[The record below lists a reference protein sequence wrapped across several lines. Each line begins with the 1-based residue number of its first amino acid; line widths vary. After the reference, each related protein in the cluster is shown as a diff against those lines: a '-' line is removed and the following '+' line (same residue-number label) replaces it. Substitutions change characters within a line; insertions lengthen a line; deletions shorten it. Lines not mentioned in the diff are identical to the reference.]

1 MCSLCGADDVI
12 VTGVRVYDEARLGG
26 PVVGLLCRWRSTGR
40 GRLRAVVGV
49 VVVVAVAQGCTRA
62 GSSRTSGSVPATA
75 VARSSIPPVAESTT
89 AVPSPAPVAPVAPA
103 TSPPAATS
111 AVSSRGIGGA
121 LDASVLPS
129 VLPAVVY
136 RTQAA
141 AVGGFVYVLGGID
154 AAGVTVAGVYRLDPS
169 TGAVTRAG
177 ALATPTHGAAA
188 LTFGGQVLVFGG
200 AATSVHTTV
209 QAFDPATGQT
219 TVIGRLPG
227 PLADLTAASV
237 GNQMLLLGGFNGARG
252 LDTIL
257 SSTDGASFHLL
268 GHLAQAV
275 RYPGVAVAGGDVYVF
290 GGLLAGGEY
299 TGTFSTAIQRIDP
312 TRGTTTVVG
321 HLPIPLAHAKAVVL
335 DGQMLVLGGSTS
347 GGPSAAIFRF
357 DPATAQV
364 SKIGALPEP
373 DTDGA
378 VAVVGDTTYLL
389 GGISRGPIA
398 TIMAIRLLPPRSAT
412 P

>member
-1 MCSLCGADDVI
+1 MVS
-12 VTGVRVYDEARLGG
+12 GVPVCDEARRGRL
-26 PVVGLLCRWRSTGR
+26 VVGVLRGRRRAGR
-40 GRLRAVVGV
+40 GRPRALVGV
-49 VVVVAVAQGCTRA
+49 VVVVAVAQGCTGA
-62 GSSRTSGSVPATA
+62 GSSQTSGAVSATA
-75 VARSSIPPVAESTT
+75 VVRSSMPPVAESTT
-89 AVPSPAPVAPVAPA
+89 AVPSTAPAAPVAPV

-111 AVSSRGIGGA
+111 AVSSRGVGSA
-121 LDASVLPS
+121 LDATVLPS
-129 VLPAVVY
+129 VLPSAVY

-141 AVGGFVYVLGGID
+141 AVGGFLYVLGGID
-154 AAGVTVAGVYRLDPS
+154 ATGVTVAGVYRVDPS
-169 TGAVTRAG
+169 TGAVIRAG

-188 LTFGGQVLVFGG
+188 LTFGGRVLVFGG

-209 QAFDPATGQT
+209 QSFDPATGQT

-227 PLADLTAASV
+227 GLADLTAAVV
-237 GNQMLLLGGFNGARG
+237 GNQMLLLGGFNGAHG

-257 SSTDGASFHLL
+257 SSTDGMSFRLL

-312 TRGTTTVVG
+312 TSGTTSVVG

-335 DGQMLVLGGSTS
+335 GAQMLVLGGSTS
-347 GGPSAAIFRF
+347 GGSSAAIFRF
-357 DPATAQV
+357 DPATGQV
-364 SKIGALPEP
+364 AKMGALPEP

-378 VAVVGDTTYLL
+378 VAVVGDTAYLL
-389 GGISRGPIA
+389 GGISRSPIA
-398 TIMAIRLLPPRSAT
+398 TIIAIRLVAAGSALP
-412 P
+412 

>member
-1 MCSLCGADDVI
+1 MCSLCGADDVV
-12 VTGVRVYDEARLGG
+12 VTGVRVYDEARLG
-26 PVVGLLCRWRSTGR
+26 PFVRLLRRWRITER
-40 GRLRAVVGV
+40 GRPRALVGV
-49 VVVVAVAQGCTRA
+49 VVVLAVAQGCTGA
-62 GSSRTSGSVPATA
+62 GSSQTSGSASATA
-75 VARSSIPPVAESTT
+75 DARSSIPPVAESTT
-89 AVPSPAPVAPVAPA
+89 AVPSTAPVAPV
-103 TSPPAATS
+103 TTPPAATS
-111 AVSSRGIGGA
+111 AVSSRGVGGA
-121 LDASVLPS
+121 LDATVLPS

-154 AAGVTVAGVYRLDPS
+154 AAGVTVADVYRLDPS
-169 TGAVTRAG
+169 TGAVTRVG

-188 LTFGGQVLVFGG
+188 LTFGGRVLVFGG

-227 PLADLTAASV
+227 PLADLTAAAV

-398 TIMAIRLLPPRSAT
+398 TIMAIRLLPPGSAT

>member
-1 MCSLCGADDVI
+1 VCSLRGADDVMVI
-12 VTGVRVYDEARLGG
+12 GVRVCDEVGLGG
-26 PVVGLLCRWRSTGR
+26 PFVRLLRRSRILGQ

-49 VVVVAVAQGCTRA
+49 VAVVAVAQGCTGA
-62 GSSRTSGSVPATA
+62 GSPRTSGSVPATT
-75 VARSSIPPVAESTT
+75 VARSSIPPVAEGT
-89 AVPSPAPVAPVAPA
+89 APVPSTAPASPVAPVA
-103 TSPPAATS
+103 SPPAATS
-111 AVSSRGIGGA
+111 AVASSGPGSA
-121 LDASVLPS
+121 LDATVLPS
-129 VLPAVVY
+129 VLSAVVY

-141 AVGGFVYVLGGID
+141 AVDGFVYVLGGID

-177 ALATPTHGAAA
+177 ALATPTHGGAV
-188 LTFGGQVLVFGG
+188 LTFGGRVLVFGG

-219 TVIGRLPG
+219 SVIGRLPG
-227 PLADLTAASV
+227 PLADLTAAAV
-237 GNQMLLLGGFNGARG
+237 GNRMLLLGGFNGARG
-252 LDTIL
+252 LDTVL
-257 SSTDGASFHLL
+257 STTDGVSFHLL

-275 RYPGVAVAGGDVYVF
+275 RYSAVAVAGGHVYVF

-312 TRGTTTVVG
+312 TGGTATVVG

-335 DGQMLVLGGSTS
+335 DGQMLVLGGSTT

-364 SKIGALPEP
+364 SKMGALPEP
-373 DTDGA
+373 VTDGA
-378 VAVVGDTTYLL
+378 VAAVGDIAYLL

-398 TIMAIRLLPPRSAT
+398 TIMAIRLLPRGSAI

>member
-1 MCSLCGADDVI
+1 
-12 VTGVRVYDEARLGG
+12 VTGVRVSGDVRRGG
-26 PVVGLLCRWRSTGR
+26 LFAGVLRGWRSTGR

-49 VVVVAVAQGCTRA
+49 VVVFAVMQGCTGGGA
-62 GSSRTSGSVPATA
+62 SRTSGSVPATV
-75 VARSSIPPVAESTT
+75 VARSSIPSATENTATASST
-89 AVPSPAPVAPVAPA
+89 APA
-103 TSPPAATS
+103 APAAPETSPPGPAVTS
-111 AVSSRGIGGA
+111 GGVGIA
-121 LDASVLPS
+121 LDTTVLAGG
-129 VLPAVVY
+129 LPAPVY

-141 AVGGFVYVLGGID
+141 AVGGFVYLLGGID
-154 AAGVTVAGVYRLDPS
+154 AAGITVADVYRVDPS

-177 ALATPTHGAAA
+177 ALAAPTHGAAA

-209 QAFDPATGQT
+209 QAFDPGTGRT

-227 PLADLTAASV
+227 ALADLTAAAV
-237 GNQMLLLGGFNGARG
+237 GNQMLLLGGFNGSRG
-252 LDTIL
+252 LDTVL
-257 SSTDGASFHLL
+257 STTDGTSFHLV

-275 RYPGVAVAGGDVYVF
+275 RYPAVTVAAGNVYLF

-335 DGQMLVLGGSTS
+335 DGQMLVLGGSTT

-357 DPATAQV
+357 DPVTAQV
-364 SKIGALPEP
+364 SKMGVLPEP
-373 DTDGA
+373 ATDGA
-378 VAVVGDTTYLL
+378 VALVGDTAYLL

-398 TIMAIRLLPPRSAT
+398 TIVTIRLLPPGSAKVT
-412 P
+412 ATQ

>member
-1 MCSLCGADDVI
+1 MVI
-12 VTGVRVYDEARLGG
+12 VRVCDEARRGG
-26 PVVGLLCRWRSTGR
+26 LFVGVLRGRRSMGP
-40 GRLRAVVGV
+40 GRLRALVGV
-49 VVVVAVAQGCTRA
+49 VVVVAVAQGCTGG
-62 GSSRTSGSVPATA
+62 GSSRTPGSAHATA
-75 VARSSIPPVAESTT
+75 VARSFVPSASEDTGTVSTAPAAPVAPT
-89 AVPSPAPVAPVAPA
+89 APVAPV
-103 TSPPAATS
+103 TSPPVP
-111 AVSSRGIGGA
+111 AVPSRGVAMA
-121 LDASVLPS
+121 LDTAVVPW
-129 VLPAVVY
+129 VLPAAVY

-141 AVGGFVYVLGGID
+141 AIGGSVYLLGGID
-154 AAGVTVAGVYRLDPS
+154 AAGGTVADVYRVDPS

-188 LTFGGQVLVFGG
+188 LTFGGRVLVFGG

-209 QAFDPATGQT
+209 QAFDPATGRT

-227 PLADLTAASV
+227 ALADLTAASV
-237 GNQMLLLGGFNGARG
+237 GNQLLLLGGFNGARG
-252 LDTIL
+252 LDTVL
-257 SSTDGASFHLL
+257 STTDGTTFHLL

-275 RYPGVAVAGGDVYVF
+275 RYPAVAVAGGAVYVF

-335 DGQMLVLGGSTS
+335 DGQMLLLGGSTT

-364 SKIGALPEP
+364 SKMGVLPEP
-373 DTDGA
+373 ATDGA
-378 VAVVGDTTYLL
+378 VAAVGDTAYLL

-398 TIMAIRLLPPRSAT
+398 TIMAIRLIPPGSAT

>member
-1 MCSLCGADDVI
+1 MLV
-12 VTGVRVYDEARLGG
+12 VTGVRVYDEARLVG
-26 PVVGLLCRWRSTGR
+26 PFVRLVRRWRVTER
-40 GRLRAVVGV
+40 GRPRAVVGV
-49 VVVVAVAQGCTRA
+49 VVVVALAQGCTGA
-62 GSSRTSGSVPATA
+62 GSSRTSGSASATA
-75 VARSSIPPVAESTT
+75 VARSSIPRVAESTT
-89 AVPSPAPVAPVAPA
+89 AVPSTAPAAPVAPV

-111 AVSSRGIGGA
+111 AVSSRGAGSA
-121 LDASVLPS
+121 LDATVLPS
-129 VLPAVVY
+129 VLPAAVY
-136 RTQAA
+136 RTQAGT
-141 AVGGFVYVLGGID
+141 VGGFVYLLGGID
-154 AAGVTVAGVYRLDPS
+154 AAGVTVAGVYRVDPS

-188 LTFGGQVLVFGG
+188 LTFGGRILVFGG

-227 PLADLTAASV
+227 PLADLTAAGV

-257 SSTDGASFHLL
+257 STTDGTTFHLL

-275 RYPGVAVAGGDVYVF
+275 RYPAVAVAGGDVYVF

-335 DGQMLVLGGSTS
+335 DGQMLVLGGSTT

-364 SKIGALPEP
+364 SKMGTLPEP
-373 DTDGA
+373 ATDGA
-378 VAVVGDTTYLL
+378 VAIVADTAYLL
-389 GGISRGPIA
+389 GGISRNPIA
-398 TIMAIRLLPPRSAT
+398 TIMAIRLLPPGSAT

>member
-1 MCSLCGADDVI
+1 
-12 VTGVRVYDEARLGG
+12 
-26 PVVGLLCRWRSTGR
+26 
-40 GRLRAVVGV
+40 
-49 VVVVAVAQGCTRA
+49 
-62 GSSRTSGSVPATA
+62 
-75 VARSSIPPVAESTT
+75 
-89 AVPSPAPVAPVAPA
+89 
-103 TSPPAATS
+103 
-111 AVSSRGIGGA
+111 
-121 LDASVLPS
+121 VLPS
-129 VLPAVVY
+129 VLSAVVY
-136 RTQAA
+136 RTQAG

-154 AAGVTVAGVYRLDPS
+154 AAGVTVAEVYRVDPS

-188 LTFGGQVLVFGG
+188 LTFGGRVLVFGG

-227 PLADLTAASV
+227 PLADLTAAAV
-237 GNQMLLLGGFNGARG
+237 GTQMLLLGGFNGAHG

-257 SSTDGASFHLL
+257 STTDGMSFHLL

-275 RYPGVAVAGGDVYVF
+275 RYPAVAVAGGDVYLF

-312 TRGTTTVVG
+312 TSGTTTVVG

-335 DGQMLVLGGSTS
+335 DGQILVLGGSTT
-347 GGPSAAIFRF
+347 GGPSAAVFRF
-357 DPATAQV
+357 DPTTARA
-364 SKIGALPEP
+364 SKMGALPEP

-378 VAVVGDTTYLL
+378 VAVVGDTAYLL

-398 TIMAIRLLPPRSAT
+398 TIIAIRLLPAGSAT

>member
-1 MCSLCGADDVI
+1 VCSLCGADDVV
-12 VTGVRVYDEARLGG
+12 VTGVRVCDEARLG
-26 PVVGLLCRWRSTGR
+26 PFVRVLRRWRITGW
-40 GRLRAVVGV
+40 GRLRALVGV
-49 VVVVAVAQGCTRA
+49 VLVVAVAQGCTGA
-62 GSSRTSGSVPATA
+62 GSSRTSSSASATA
-75 VARSSIPPVAESTT
+75 VVRSSMPPVAESTT
-89 AVPSPAPVAPVAPA
+89 AVPSTAPAAPVAPA
-103 TSPPAATS
+103 TTAPAPTS
-111 AVSSRGIGGA
+111 AFSSRGAGSV
-121 LDASVLPS
+121 LDATVLPS

-141 AVGGFVYVLGGID
+141 AVGGFVYLLGGID
-154 AAGVTVAGVYRLDPS
+154 AAGVTVAGVYRVDPS

-188 LTFGGQVLVFGG
+188 LTFGGRVLVFGG

-219 TVIGRLPG
+219 SVIGRLPG
-227 PLADLTAASV
+227 ALADLTAAAV

-252 LDTIL
+252 LDTVL
-257 SSTDGASFHLL
+257 STTDGMSFHLL

-275 RYPGVAVAGGDVYVF
+275 RYPAVAVAGGDVYVF

-312 TRGTTTVVG
+312 TSGTTSVVG

-364 SKIGALPEP
+364 SKMGALPEP

-378 VAVVGDTTYLL
+378 VAVVGDTAYLL
-389 GGISRGPIA
+389 GGISRDPIA
-398 TIMAIRLLPPRSAT
+398 TIMAIRLLPPGSAT